1 MKRSQRAKSE
11 HLQEGFGNT
20 VIRCN
25 VANVKVNTAF
35 VSEE

>member
-1 MKRSQRAKSE
+1 MKKSQHAQSE
-11 HLQEGFGNT
+11 HLQEGFCNS

-35 VSEE
+35 VSGE